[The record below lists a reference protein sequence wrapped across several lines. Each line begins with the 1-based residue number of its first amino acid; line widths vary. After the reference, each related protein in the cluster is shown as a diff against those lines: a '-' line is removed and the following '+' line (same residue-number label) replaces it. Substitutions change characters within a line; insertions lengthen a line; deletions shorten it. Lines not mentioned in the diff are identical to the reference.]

1 MNRNPSAFLL
11 TLPLLLMAGSA
22 QAKNLPST
30 PVYAHVARDEPVAS
44 VIRAF
49 AANLG
54 VPVTIS
60 EKVNGKINGRFS
72 GPPNP
77 FMDRLASVNGL
88 TWYYDGARLHVYD
101 SSETETSML
110 QVRSTGISML
120 RKSLSE
126 LGVLD
131 RKTNWRS
138 LNGGKIAW
146 VTGPPR
152 FIQLA
157 RELATAIDQ
166 QRGPAATGGM
176 TVEVF
181 PLRYALAADR
191 TYMIRG
197 KPTLVRGMASILRG
211 TLSSARFTTEKDEEG
226 NKKGDKSAPLQERE
240 TGPGA
245 RIEVNRSLNALI
257 IRDFPEN
264 MDLYARLIEKLD
276 VPVEQIEINVSI
288 IDVSTEYLHEIGVE
302 WQADGKEI
310 STSRGD
316 PDAAVPPTQNLLA
329 SPTIIRGGAGNFL
342 GRIRLLSREG
352 RARVLSRPSLLTLD
366 KTEAIIDNSSTFHVR
381 VAGKEDVEL
390 FPVSVGTL
398 LRVTPR
404 IVNEPQK
411 RWIHLEVNI
420 EDGRQDDEN
429 QVDDLPTVKKSTIS
443 TRAVVAEQSSLLVG
457 GYYYDS
463 RSKDMQKVPVL
474 GDLPIFSLLFNWEN
488 HDNRR
493 MARLFLISPRIVA
506 SEETNNQ
513 LGPADIEDILRKT
526 PEGEIPD
533 FSMRRSKI

>member
-1 MNRNPSAFLL
+1 M
-11 TLPLLLMAGSA
+11 
-22 QAKNLPST
+22 
-30 PVYAHVARDEPVAS
+30 
-44 VIRAF
+44 
-49 AANLG
+49 
-54 VPVTIS
+54 
-60 EKVNGKINGRFS
+60 
-72 GPPNP
+72 
-77 FMDRLASVNGL
+77 
-88 TWYYDGARLHVYD
+88 
-101 SSETETSML
+101 
-110 QVRSTGISML
+110 
-120 RKSLSE
+120 
-126 LGVLD
+126 
-131 RKTNWRS
+131 
-138 LNGGKIAW
+138 
-146 VTGPPR
+146 
-152 FIQLA
+152 
-157 RELATAIDQ
+157 
-166 QRGPAATGGM
+166 
-176 TVEVF
+176 
-181 PLRYALAADR
+181 
-191 TYMIRG
+191 
-197 KPTLVRGMASILRG
+197 
-211 TLSSARFTTEKDEEG
+211 
-226 NKKGDKSAPLQERE
+226 
-240 TGPGA
+240 
-245 RIEVNRSLNALI
+245 IEVNRSLNALI